1 VLTGI
6 NTPGSARGYDGE
18 RVNHRERIN
27 MQSSTSPGAAAAA
40 AAPGPRHYLSF
51 RLGGLEYALDYR
63 NVQELR
69 PLTALERFAADGQVI
84 SGVAASRGVIMPIVD
99 MRIAFGP
106 RPPVHDPRTDVIILK
121 LSDCVMGM
129 VTDGVTDIVTLDEA
143 TIQPMPGLAKNI
155 DYLLGVG
162 ETPAGRRLIVVDID
176 KLMAIRRAS
185 LGTPR
190 HAA

>member
-69 PLTALERFAADGQVI
+69 PLTALERFAADG
-84 SGVAASRGVIMPIVD
+84 
-99 MRIAFGP
+99 
-106 RPPVHDPRTDVIILK
+106 
-121 LSDCVMGM
+121 
-129 VTDGVTDIVTLDEA
+129 
-143 TIQPMPGLAKNI
+143 
-155 DYLLGVG
+155 
-162 ETPAGRRLIVVDID
+162 
-176 KLMAIRRAS
+176 
-185 LGTPR
+185 
-190 HAA
+190 